1 MPRLSPIRRDSRLRR
16 RASSRPPRSI
26 TLIVCEGETELEYL
40 AVLCNRLG
48 LLPTDVILAENT
60 GGSAPIS
67 VVACAERR
75 AKERGGY
82 DHIFC
87 VFDRDSHESFERAR
101 SRIRQLASRRSAALP
116 IREIVSV
123 PCFEIWVLLHF
134 EQSDA
139 QFAECSE
146 VLSRIRDRHMPDY
159 VKVKVRVANALVDCL
174 DAALASAAWLEV
186 RAEGNNW
193 NPYTQVHQLVAHLR
207 AVAAQ
212 ED

>member
-16 RASSRPPRSI
+16 RAGNRPPRSI

-40 AVLCNRLG
+40 KVLCNHLG
-48 LLPTDVILAENT
+48 LRPTEVILAENT
-60 GGSAPIS
+60 EGSAPIS
-67 VVACAERR
+67 VVTCAERR
-75 AKERGGY
+75 AEKWGGY

-101 SRIRQLASRRSAALP
+101 SRIRQLASRRSAPLP

-139 QFAECSE
+139 QFADCSE
-146 VLSRIRDRHMPDY
+146 VISRIRDQHMSDY
-159 VKVKVRVANALVDCL
+159 VKAKIRVANALVDRL
-174 DAALASAAWLEV
+174 DVALASAAWLEL
-186 RAEGNNW
+186 RAEENNW
-193 NPYTQVHQLVAHLR
+193 NPYTAVHLLVEHLR
-207 AVAAQ
+207 TVAAQ
-212 ED
+212 EG

>member
-16 RASSRPPRSI
+16 RAGNRPPRSI

-40 AVLCNRLG
+40 TALCNRLG
-48 LLPTDVILAENT
+48 LRPTEVILAENT
-60 GGSAPIS
+60 EGSAPIS
-67 VVACAERR
+67 VVTCAERR
-75 AKERGGY
+75 AKEWGGY

-116 IREIVSV
+116 IREIVSI

-139 QFAECSE
+139 QFA
-146 VLSRIRDRHMPDY
+146 VSRTPLWI
-159 VKVKVRVANALVDCL
+159 
-174 DAALASAAWLEV
+174 AWTWPWLPQP
-186 RAEGNNW
+186 GW
-193 NPYTQVHQLVAHLR
+193 N
-207 AVAAQ
+207 
-212 ED
+212 

>member
-16 RASSRPPRSI
+16 RPGNRPPRSV

-40 AVLCNRLG
+40 TALCNRLG
-48 LLPTDVILAENT
+48 LRPTEVILAENT
-60 GGSAPIS
+60 EGSAPIS
-67 VVACAERR
+67 VVTCAERR
-75 AKERGGY
+75 AKEWGGY

-116 IREIVSV
+116 IREIVSI

-159 VKVKVRVANALVDCL
+159 VKAKVRVANALVDRL
-174 DAALASAAWLEV
+174 DVALASAAWLEL

-193 NPYTQVHQLVAHLR
+193 NPYTEVHQLVEHLR
-207 AVAAQ
+207 TVAAQ
-212 ED
+212 EG

>member
-16 RASSRPPRSI
+16 RAGSRPPRSI

-48 LLPTDVILAENT
+48 LLPTEVILAENT
-60 GGSAPIS
+60 EGSAPIS

-116 IREIVSV
+116 IREIVSI

-159 VKVKVRVANALVDCL
+159 VKAKVRVANALVDRL
-174 DAALASAAWLEV
+174 DVALASAAWLEL

-193 NPYTQVHQLVAHLR
+193 NPYTEVHQLVEHLR
-207 AVAAQ
+207 TVAAQ
-212 ED
+212 EG

>member
-16 RASSRPPRSI
+16 RAGNRPPRSV
-26 TLIVCEGETELEYL
+26 TLIVCEGETEREYL

-48 LLPTDVILAENT
+48 LLPTEVILAENT

-75 AKERGGY
+75 ATERGGY

-101 SRIRQLASRRSAALP
+101 SRIR
-116 IREIVSV
+116 
-123 PCFEIWVLLHF
+123 
-134 EQSDA
+134 
-139 QFAECSE
+139 
-146 VLSRIRDRHMPDY
+146 DRHMPDY
-159 VKVKVRVANALVDCL
+159 VKAKVRVANALVDCL

>member
-16 RASSRPPRSI
+16 RAGNRPPRSI

-40 AVLCNRLG
+40 TALCNRLG
-48 LLPTDVILAENT
+48 LRPTEVILAENT
-60 GGSAPIS
+60 EGSAPIS
-67 VVACAERR
+67 VVTCAERR
-75 AKERGGY
+75 AKEWGGY

-146 VLSRIRDRHMPDY
+146 VISRIRDRHMPDY
-159 VKVKVRVANALVDCL
+159 VKAKIRVANALVDRL
-174 DAALASAAWLEV
+174 DVALASAAWLEL
-186 RAEGNNW
+186 RAEENNW
-193 NPYTQVHQLVAHLR
+193 NPYTAVHQLVAHLR
-207 AVAAQ
+207 DVAAQ
-212 ED
+212 EG